1 MKPLNRFQKV
11 RPHRAYRFGP
21 FKCTTT
27 TYYRLNSFCENLVF
41 TTRFVLGAIAVVFTI
56 FVPSSLL
63 LFHFS
68 LFNACLA
75 VLALCVGIIFI
86 TITLP

>member
-1 MKPLNRFQKV
+1 MNKSLIPKSI
-11 RPHRAYRFGP
+11 P
-21 FKCTTT
+21 TTLPVEGIGLSSCLIKIET
-27 TYYRLNSFCENLVF
+27 KYLPVG
-41 TTRFVLGAIAVVFTI
+41 VLGAIVVAFTI